1 VIVLYRQQFLR
12 SGFYPLLFFYRPATG
27 TVPVPATVV
36 LNLQVPARRI
46 IAPAEVI
53 AKFNC
58 TADPDPVQYLLYMSV
73 PMSMIR
79 QILPKQKLLKG
90 CPGNPGWQ
98 HYLKDVY

>member
-36 LNLQVPARRI
+36 LILQVTARGI
-46 IAPAEVI
+46 ITPAEVI

-58 TADPDPVQYLLYMSV
+58 TADPDPVQYLLYMIV

-79 QILPKQKLLKG
+79 QVITKQ
-90 CPGNPGWQ
+90 
-98 HYLKDVY
+98 